1 MHHLL
6 SQLRRRCERATS
18 TYGSCKICIQMK
30 RPYALA
36 FYVSG
41 SLHSIKPCNDN
52 FTDVC
57 QILRPNWA
65 FDFVSRFCNFDVS
78 RNAVLPDLE
87 DRVVM
92 AVMLLLVLRA
102 LWHEWVELFRKRS
115 LEVDMRLLEL
125 VRLATPL
132 WCISNALLALS
143 LKERVHFNLKFIH
156 EIQQFKNLVHKQLN
170 PTLNYRTKSW

>member
-1 MHHLL
+1 MRPCIIFYRNDEDDVRGLL
-6 SQLRRRCERATS
+6 RLMGHVRFAYKWKDPMLLHFMFQVVCIVSNHVTTISQMFV
-18 TYGSCKICIQMK
+18 K
-30 RPYALA
+30 
-36 FYVSG
+36 F
-41 SLHSIKPCNDN
+41 
-52 FTDVC
+52 
-57 QILRPNWA
+57 
-65 FDFVSRFCNFDVS
+65 FVSRFCNFNIS
-78 RNAVLPDLE
+78 CNAVLPDLE

>member
-1 MHHLL
+1 
-6 SQLRRRCERATS
+6 
-18 TYGSCKICIQMK
+18 MK
-30 RPYALA
+30 RPYAPA

-57 QILRPNWA
+57 QILRPNWTL
-65 FDFVSRFCNFDVS
+65 DFVSRFCYFDIS

-102 LWHEWVELFRKRS
+102 L
-115 LEVDMRLLEL
+115 
-125 VRLATPL
+125 
-132 WCISNALLALS
+132 
-143 LKERVHFNLKFIH
+143 
-156 EIQQFKNLVHKQLN
+156 
-170 PTLNYRTKSW
+170 